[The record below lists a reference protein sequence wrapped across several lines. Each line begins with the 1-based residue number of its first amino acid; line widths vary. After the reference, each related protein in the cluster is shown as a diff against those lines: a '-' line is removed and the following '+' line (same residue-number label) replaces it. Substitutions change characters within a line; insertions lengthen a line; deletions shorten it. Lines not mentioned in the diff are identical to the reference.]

1 MKIVINRTA
10 ILMKTISVLLEQLKV
25 AVQFRCWKIEISIR
39 NLQNDEKSLNKNRH
53 GELLLC
59 VNKYG

>member
-1 MKIVINRTA
+1 
-10 ILMKTISVLLEQLKV
+10 MKTISVLLEQLKV